1 MIPTL
6 SFVTAGITL
15 FVSLILPIVL
25 LIVLSRKW
33 KLNHIP
39 SAWFLG
45 AAGFFIPQ
53 MLIRTRLLENFA
65 ANPNFLA
72 FAENHYILYCLLLAF
87 TAGFFELAGRYGVA
101 KILKREPMT
110 FRRSL
115 AAGLGHGGIE
125 AMLLVGITYI
135 NNLLY
140 MVMINT
146 GTFETVITQSAA
158 AGADVSQLYAIEQ
171 TLLNTAPVMFLLGG
185 YERVLT
191 MICHTAMSLM
201 VAFGV
206 WKGRPGKSMI
216 ACLVFHTLLDC
227 TPIIQGLATPYL
239 GNVISPNTAYVLIY
253 ALLTAFS
260 VLAVVIIKTIYKRWN
275 QALQEAAYVETI

>member
-1 MIPTL
+1 MIPAL

-15 FVSLILPIVL
+15 FVSLILPVVV

-33 KLNHIP
+33 KLNHVP